1 MPGPY
6 PREFRE
12 DVVAVARSRESG
24 VTIKQIATD
33 FGISEATLQNWLRQ
47 ADVEDGNRPGQTA
60 ADAAE
65 ARELKKRIR
74 LLEQENEVLRRAA
87 AYLASEPETRWLP
100 KMTYPLVAELADAGI
115 PVTVS
120 CRVLKLARQPYYRWR
135 NDPIRDADVLRAY
148 RTNALHDAHHD
159 DLTFGY
165 RYLADEARRAG
176 WRMSRRT
183 AWKLC
188 SQAAILSSAQR
199 RRRGKGKKAGPPVF
213 DDHVQRAFRADA
225 PNRLWL
231 TDITEHW
238 TSEGK
243 LYCCAIK
250 DVFSN
255 RIVSYSISN
264 RMTAKLAV
272 DALRNAVTRRGEVAG
287 CILHADRG
295 SQFRSRAMVRELR
308 RHDMVGSMGRVGA
321 AGDNAAMESFWS
333 LLQTNVLNQQRWA
346 TRQELRLA
354 IVVWIERKYH
364 RQRAQDTLGGL
375 TPIEFEA
382 KLAEPLTLAA

>member
-1 MPGPY
+1 M
-6 PREFRE
+6 
-12 DVVAVARSRESG
+12 
-24 VTIKQIATD
+24 
-33 FGISEATLQNWLRQ
+33 
-47 ADVEDGNRPGQTA
+47 
-60 ADAAE
+60 
-65 ARELKKRIR
+65 
-74 LLEQENEVLRRAA
+74 
-87 AYLASEPETRWLP
+87 
-100 KMTYPLVAELADAGI
+100 
-115 PVTVS
+115 
-120 CRVLKLARQPYYRWR
+120 
-135 NDPIRDADVLRAY
+135 LRAY
-148 RTNALHDAHHD
+148 RINALHDAHVD
-159 DLTFGY
+159 DPTFGY

-188 SQAAILSSAQR
+188 SQAGILSSAQR
-199 RRRGKGKKAGPPVF
+199 RRRGKGKKAGPRV
-213 DDHVQRAFRADA
+213 FRADA
-225 PNRLWL
+225 PNRVWL
-231 TDITEHW
+231 TDITEHA
-238 TSEGK
+238 TSEGN

-255 RIVSYSISN
+255 RIVGYSISD

-272 DALRNAVTRRGEVAG
+272 DAVRNAVARRGEVAG

-295 SQFRSRAMVRELR
+295 SQFRSRAMARELR

-333 LLQTNVLNQQRWA
+333 LLQTNVLNQQRWT

-364 RQRAQDTLGGL
+364 QDTLGGL

>member
-1 MPGPY
+1 
-6 PREFRE
+6 
-12 DVVAVARSRESG
+12 
-24 VTIKQIATD
+24 
-33 FGISEATLQNWLRQ
+33 
-47 ADVEDGNRPGQTA
+47 
-60 ADAAE
+60 
-65 ARELKKRIR
+65 
-74 LLEQENEVLRRAA
+74 
-87 AYLASEPETRWLP
+87 
-100 KMTYPLVAELADAGI
+100 MTYPLVSELADAGI

-135 NDPIRDADVLRAY
+135 NDPVRDADVLRAY
-148 RTNALHDAHHD
+148 RINALHDAHHED
-159 DLTFGY
+159 PTFGY

-188 SQAAILSSAQR
+188 SQAGILSSAQR

-213 DDHVQRAFRADA
+213 DDHVQRVFRADA

-231 TDITEHW
+231 ADITEHW

-255 RIVSYSISN
+255 RIVGYSISD

-272 DALRNAVTRRGEVAG
+272 DAVRNAVARRGEVAG

-295 SQFRSRAMVRELR
+295 SQFRSRAMARELR

-321 AGDNAAMESFWS
+321 AGTTRPWS
-333 LLQTNVLNQQRWA
+333 RSGHCCKRTSS
-346 TRQELRLA
+346 TSS
-354 IVVWIERKYH
+354 
-364 RQRAQDTLGGL
+364 GGRPGRSCDSRSSSGSSGSITASAPR
-375 TPIEFEA
+375 TPSA
-382 KLAEPLTLAA
+382 G

>member
-1 MPGPY
+1 
-6 PREFRE
+6 
-12 DVVAVARSRESG
+12 
-24 VTIKQIATD
+24 
-33 FGISEATLQNWLRQ
+33 
-47 ADVEDGNRPGQTA
+47 
-60 ADAAE
+60 
-65 ARELKKRIR
+65 
-74 LLEQENEVLRRAA
+74 
-87 AYLASEPETRWLP
+87 
-100 KMTYPLVAELADAGI
+100 MTYPLVAELAEAGI
-115 PVTVS
+115 PVSVS

-148 RTNALHDAHHD
+148 RINALHDAHRD
-159 DLTFGY
+159 DPTFGY

-188 SQAAILSSAQR
+188 SQAEILSSAQR

-213 DDHVQRAFRADA
+213 DDHVQRQFRADA

-238 TSEGK
+238 TNEGK

-250 DVFSN
+250 DAHSN
-255 RIVSYSISN
+255 RIVGYSIDD
-264 RMTAKLAV
+264 RMTSKLAI
-272 DALRNAVTRRGEVAG
+272 DALRNAVARRRDVAG

-295 SQFRSRAMVRELR
+295 SQFRSRAMARELR
-308 RHDMVGSMGRVGA
+308 RHDIVGSMGRVGA

-333 LLQTNVLNQQRWA
+333 LLQTNVLNQQRWGS
-346 TRQELRLA
+346 RQDLRLA

-382 KLAEPLTLAA
+382 KLTEPLTLAA

>member
-1 MPGPY
+1 
-6 PREFRE
+6 
-12 DVVAVARSRESG
+12 
-24 VTIKQIATD
+24 
-33 FGISEATLQNWLRQ
+33 
-47 ADVEDGNRPGQTA
+47 
-60 ADAAE
+60 
-65 ARELKKRIR
+65 
-74 LLEQENEVLRRAA
+74 
-87 AYLASEPETRWLP
+87 
-100 KMTYPLVAELADAGI
+100 MTYPLVSELADAGI

-135 NDPIRDADVLRAY
+135 NAPVRDADLLRAH
-148 RTNALHDAHHD
+148 RINALRDAHD
-159 DLTFGY
+159 DDPTFGY

-188 SQAAILSSAQR
+188 SEAGILSSAQR
-199 RRRGKGKKAGPPVF
+199 RRRGKGKKVGPPVF
-213 DDHVQRAFRADA
+213 DDHIQRVFRADE

-255 RIVSYSISN
+255 RIIGYSISD

-272 DALRNAVTRRGEVAG
+272 DAVRNAVARRGDVAG

-295 SQFRSRAMVRELR
+295 SQFRSRAMARELR

-333 LLQTNVLNQQRWA
+333 LLQTNVLNQQRWT